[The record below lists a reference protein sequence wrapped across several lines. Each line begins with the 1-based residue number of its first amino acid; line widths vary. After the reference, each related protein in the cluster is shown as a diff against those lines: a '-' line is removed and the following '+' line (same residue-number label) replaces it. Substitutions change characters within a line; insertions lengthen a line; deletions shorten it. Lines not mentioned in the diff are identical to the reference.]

1 MKLATIFLFV
11 AFIFV
16 YGCGSANKD
25 TASADSAEMS
35 AIDSEDSDGIL
46 DDEAAQDEVALGAE
60 DAVPGEEAAIV
71 TSADESLSAEP
82 KSEATK
88 IEEEQ
93 YAAVP
98 GAEPGSIQ
106 YYTVKK
112 NETLM
117 LVAFNVFGDYRQWKQ
132 LAKWNGDVLKADNN
146 LSAGMKLKYYA
157 PAKHFAWDH
166 KGNPYLISKGDTLGR
181 ISNKVYQTPAK
192 WRVLWENNKPMIQ
205 NPDLIFAGFTLYYVP
220 ANELALQ

>member
-1 MKLATIFLFV
+1 MKLVTIFLFV
-11 AFIFV
+11 TFIFA
-16 YGCGSANKD
+16 YGCGSANKE
-25 TASADSAEMS
+25 TASADSSEMS
-35 AIDSEDSDGIL
+35 ALDSELS
-46 DDEAAQDEVALGAE
+46 DEAIDEEAPQDELAMTSE
-60 DAVPGEEAAIV
+60 DAVPGEEAAVV
-71 TSADESLSAEP
+71 TSTDESLSAEP

-117 LVAFNVFGDYRQWKQ
+117 LVSFNVFGDYRQWKQ
-132 LAKWNGDVLKADNN
+132 LVKWNGDVLKADNN
-146 LSAGMKLKYYA
+146 LSTGMKLKYYA
-157 PAKHFAWDH
+157 PAKQFAWEH
-166 KGNPYLISKGDTLGR
+166 KGNPYLIASGDTLGR

-192 WRVLWENNKPMIQ
+192 WRILWENNKPLIR
-205 NPDLIFAGFTLYYVP
+205 NPNLIFAGFTLYYVP
-220 ANELALQ
+220 VNELALQ